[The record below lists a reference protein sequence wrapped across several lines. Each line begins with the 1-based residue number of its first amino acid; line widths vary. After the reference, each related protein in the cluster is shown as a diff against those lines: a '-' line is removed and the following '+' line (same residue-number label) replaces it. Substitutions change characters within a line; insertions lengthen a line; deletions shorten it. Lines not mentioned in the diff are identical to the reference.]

1 MENNHDSFRFTYSPQ
16 QQAEIEK
23 IRSKYLPKEEDK
35 MALLRRLHASAS
47 RKAQGWAITLGVVGA
62 LILGTGMS
70 LFLTDLGASLGP
82 LSMVLGVGV
91 GVAGLILV
99 GLAYPIY
106 NTILKKERTRIAPQ
120 ILQLT
125 EELLNTGK

>member
-1 MENNHDSFRFTYSPQ
+1 MENNHDSFRFSYSPQ

-35 MALLRRLHASAS
+35 MALLRRLHDSAS
-47 RKAQGWAITLGVVGA
+47 RKAQGWAITLGVVGS

>member
-1 MENNHDSFRFTYSPQ
+1 
-16 QQAEIEK
+16 
-23 IRSKYLPKEEDK
+23 
-35 MALLRRLHASAS
+35 
-47 RKAQGWAITLGVVGA
+47 
-62 LILGTGMS
+62 
-70 LFLTDLGASLGP
+70 
-82 LSMVLGVGV
+82 MVLGVGV